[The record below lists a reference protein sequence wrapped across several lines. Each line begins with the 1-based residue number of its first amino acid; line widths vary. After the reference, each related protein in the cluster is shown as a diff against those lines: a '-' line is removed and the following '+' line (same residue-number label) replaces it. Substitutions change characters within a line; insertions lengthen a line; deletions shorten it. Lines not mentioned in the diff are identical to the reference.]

1 MTVNYQHNYFVGNSV
16 GFKWISGNDSIILK
30 TLGKKKEN
38 HMKKNPT
45 TIFIQLL
52 RIETIKNKIK

>member
-1 MTVNYQHNYFVGNSV
+1 LE
-16 GFKWISGNDSIILK
+16 KEE
-30 TLGKKKEN
+30 EN

-52 RIETIKNKIK
+52 RTKTIKNKKNIVKKKEKRKILP

>member
-1 MTVNYQHNYFVGNSV
+1 ME
-16 GFKWISGNDSIILK
+16 KEE
-30 TLGKKKEN
+30 EN

-52 RIETIKNKIK
+52 RTKTIKNKKNIVKKKRKKKNLTLMWLQVKLRRDKNS